1 MYTVSVEV
9 QSVSPQSPQIT
20 SPPSLPVDV
29 ILMAVFA
36 VFVLMCIF
44 ALIFIWRRRRRR
56 RSSEPGVCS
65 CLKYKLREVSDLYYC
80 KIEEKWGENQV
91 KTDLVN

>member
-1 MYTVSVEV
+1 MFTVSVEV
-9 QSVSPQSPQIT
+9 QSTSPQSPRIT

-56 RSSEPGVCS
+56 SSEPGACS
-65 CLKYKLREVSDLYYC
+65 YLKHKLREVTNLYYS
-80 KIEEKWGENQV
+80 KVEEKWGENLV
-91 KTDLVN
+91 KTDLMN